1 MNQEKSH
8 ALGFDE
14 ARLARV
20 EQTIKRDIEANK
32 YHGASLMVARNGS
45 IVLDLVEGYSD
56 RKAGRPL
63 KRDAV
68 FLTMSVAK
76 QFTNVLALSL
86 VERGALRLHTPIAH
100 WMPEFRVRGKEKV
113 NLAHLLT
120 HTSGIYSGIP
130 TLPREMI
137 TNIEKLSAFAAAS
150 PLESWPGERVSY
162 SIMVGHSVI
171 AALCVRADGRGRSFA
186 KMLEEEIFA
195 PLKMHDSSIGLRK
208 DLEPRFCP
216 VRAAASGNEASALD
230 TVEGMNDLL
239 RIPGGELPAGGG
251 VTSIGDLHRFAE
263 MLRAGGELDGARIL
277 SPAMID
283 YASRNKTGELRN
295 LLYDQFLSTRDWQPI
310 PASMGLGFFL
320 RGEAVMPGPFGALNS
335 PRTFGGFG
343 SGSTVFWV
351 DAERELS
358 FAFLSTGLM
367 EDSHHMERAGL
378 LSDLV
383 LASMVA

>member
-1 MNQEKSH
+1 MNKEKSH

-120 HTSGIYSGIP
+120 HTSGIYSG
-130 TLPREMI
+130 
-137 TNIEKLSAFAAAS
+137 NSHAAARDDYQYRKAQRFRRGKS
-150 PLESWPGERVSY
+150 TRV
-162 SIMVGHSVI
+162 V
-171 AALCVRADGRGRSFA
+171 AWRARELLNHGGTFGDR
-186 KMLEEEIFA
+186 
-195 PLKMHDSSIGLRK
+195 
-208 DLEPRFCP
+208 
-216 VRAAASGNEASALD
+216 RA
-230 TVEGMNDLL
+230 
-239 RIPGGELPAGGG
+239 
-251 VTSIGDLHRFAE
+251 
-263 MLRAGGELDGARIL
+263 LRAGRRPWPQFRENARGRNFRAAQDARFQYRTPQGSRTAIL
-277 SPAMID
+277 SCQSGRQRQRSQRA
-283 YASRNKTGELRN
+283 RHGR
-295 LLYDQFLSTRDWQPI
+295 RD
-310 PASMGLGFFL
+310 
-320 RGEAVMPGPFGALNS
+320 E
-335 PRTFGGFG
+335 
-343 SGSTVFWV
+343 
-351 DAERELS
+351 
-358 FAFLSTGLM
+358 
-367 EDSHHMERAGL
+367 
-378 LSDLV
+378 
-383 LASMVA
+383 